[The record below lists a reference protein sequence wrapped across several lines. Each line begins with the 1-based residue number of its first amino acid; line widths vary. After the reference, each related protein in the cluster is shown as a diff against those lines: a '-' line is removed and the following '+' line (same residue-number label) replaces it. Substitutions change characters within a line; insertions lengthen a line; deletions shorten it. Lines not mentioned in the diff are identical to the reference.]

1 MPAPPAGA
9 QPQQQRMPPSR
20 RELLAQPQYPRN
32 TSSAA
37 PERPVAAGNNDRA
50 GRVPV
55 AVVVSAPLVRE
66 LEAALA
72 ASPWGYTP
80 HTPPTLPMQ
89 LPYGEAD
96 AGPALEDVV
105 RRYPAAGGKPLIL
118 KSRER
123 EVEPADAEMRAR
135 VAVAVCAVVDYAA
148 TRAAPATL
156 DDPQACVLCL
166 EAMASTKRSSEHFWA
181 RYMTEGRLHPVG
193 AGQALLVYI
202 HLFDASVFP
211 EVDMRLVEK
220 LSSEAV
226 RPWQPI
232 QLAYLIPVARA
243 VARFRG
249 LDADWADTLAN
260 AVDAQVRSPA
270 VLGKALSQLAA
281 TPAIVGG
288 RLRASLA
295 RAAARHAAHVAR
307 DQLQPLVCNLADC
320 GVPLDPPTRDKLA
333 ARAAET
339 ADAWP
344 HEQRARMLESLV
356 RLRIPVAPAQIEQTV
371 VAALESLLAA
381 GRTRDVLVVVLSL
394 SELAAAC
401 DRDSSAAVDVAIVD
415 ALTAILPQLTSVE
428 VIELAVRNAARP
440 LKPLSALLAPHIED
454 AALQLTSAQA
464 AAAIYALAT
473 RAATDVTRNDD
484 APTPLSDALVAA
496 CNRVAEQMTPADVA
510 RAYAGVTQIAPSQA
524 DHLLQLLRARVV
536 LLDAESVA
544 VAWTSIHALREWEAY
559 TYRDLAAQTRV
570 LLEPATF
577 RTIQHASPH
586 AVSTTLVAFASLRS
600 PPDRSVL
607 AEVVEHVQ
615 RVAELLDPSDAA
627 ETLRALDKCKVRVSQ
642 ELRRQLFSA
651 FVRTNASMTPGEF
664 ATAALF
670 VPRVLGTLD
679 ALRPHMQDT
688 ARALLPRMPARALAN
703 AYSGLAA
710 ATCRITGIQT
720 VTELLTAVAARAR
733 APPRVAGVSAATG
746 GGTAPSTTFNGV
758 EISAMLAALVKL
770 EVVLDGD
777 TRKAVSENLCATLPT
792 MEPGMVSKTLGSCAL
807 LRLPLTGTL
816 HETFTHAIAGVLPN
830 CGVRELVT
838 MLHAYAG
845 YEAADIEHGAF
856 AVDAAFQHACKL
868 QGDMAIG
875 GTRSVRATASNV
887 MQLPLSDK
895 PCALALPHR
904 LAWPYRQHGCA
915 VELAQQHVLQDA
927 L

>member
-1 MPAPPAGA
+1 MQRCSRLVYASAEASSPVPATPAGA
-9 QPQQQRMPPSR
+9 QQQQQRMPPSR
-20 RELLAQPQYPRN
+20 RELLAQPEYPRN
-32 TSSAA
+32 TPGAVSVQ
-37 PERPVAAGNNDRA
+37 ERPAAATNNDRA
-50 GRVPV
+50 GRIP
-55 AVVVSAPLVRE
+55 VVVSAPLVRE

-80 HTPPTLPMQ
+80 HLPPELPVL

-105 RRYPAAGGKPLIL
+105 RRYPADGGDALLL

-123 EVEPADAEMRAR
+123 EVEPADAETRAR
-135 VAVAVCAVVDYAA
+135 VAAAVCAVVDYAA
-148 TRAAPATL
+148 TRAAPGTL
-156 DDPQACVLCL
+156 DHPQACVLCL

-193 AGQALLVYI
+193 AAQALQVYI

-211 EVDMRLVEK
+211 EVDMRLVDK
-220 LSSEAV
+220 LSSETN

-260 AVDAQVRSPA
+260 AVDAQVRSPT

-281 TPAIVGG
+281 TPAIVSD
-288 RLRASLA
+288 RPRASLA

-320 GVPLDPPTRDKLA
+320 GVPLEPPTRNKLA

-344 HEQRARMLESLV
+344 HAQRARMLESLV

-371 VAALESLLAA
+371 VAALESLLVA

-401 DRDSSAAVDVAIVD
+401 DHDNSAAVDTAIVD

-440 LKPLSALLAPHIED
+440 LKPLSALLAPQIED
-454 AALQLTSAQA
+454 AAPQLTSAQA
-464 AAAIYALAT
+464 AAAIYALVKG
-473 RAATDVTRNDD
+473 AATDVTRNDD
-484 APTPLSDALVAA
+484 APTPLSDALVAT

-510 RAYAGVTQIAPSQA
+510 RAYAGVAQIAPSQA

-586 AVSTTLVAFASLRS
+586 AVSTTLVAFASLR
-600 PPDRSVL
+600 RS
-607 AEVVEHVQ
+607 ARSQ
-615 RVAELLDPSDAA
+615 RAG
-627 ETLRALDKCKVRVSQ
+627 R
-642 ELRRQLFSA
+642 
-651 FVRTNASMTPGEF
+651 G
-664 ATAALF
+664 
-670 VPRVLGTLD
+670 GG
-679 ALRPHMQDT
+679 
-688 ARALLPRMPARALAN
+688 ARAAGRGAAGPHRRCRDVAGARQMQSA
-703 AYSGLAA
+703 
-710 ATCRITGIQT
+710 
-720 VTELLTAVAARAR
+720 
-733 APPRVAGVSAATG
+733 RVAGAAQAAVLRLRAHERRHDAWRVRDCGALRAASAGDAGRIAPDLAGHRTRAAAAHARTRPRQRLLRPRRRDVPHHRHPSGDRAADRG
-746 GGTAPSTTFNGV
+746 GGPRAR
-758 EISAMLAALVKL
+758 SA
-770 EVVLDGD
+770 
-777 TRKAVSENLCATLPT
+777 TRRRDPRRQRAFHHIQRRRDLSDA
-792 MEPGMVSKTLGSCAL
+792 GSADQA
-807 LRLPLTGTL
+807 RGGAGRG
-816 HETFTHAIAGVLPN
+816 HAQG
-830 CGVRELVT
+830 GVREPVRDFADHGAGHGVENAGLVRAAAPAADGHAARN
-838 MLHAYAG
+838 LHARHR
-845 YEAADIEHGAF
+845 ERAA
-856 AVDAAFQHACKL
+856 
-868 QGDMAIG
+868 
-875 GTRSVRATASNV
+875 
-887 MQLPLSDK
+887 
-895 PCALALPHR
+895 
-904 LAWPYRQHGCA
+904 
-915 VELAQQHVLQDA
+915 
-927 L
+927 